1 MARMEEFQRN
11 FAFVAF
17 MIIVCFGV
25 FVYLTRNLR
34 ETIAPLCWAAFFA
47 VPSTLLISY
56 IDRSINQVM
65 SCLKRLWS
73 CIWQSGSPRLVEV
86 DTEEPESVGFV
97 ANGWQITL
105 NSPDGNSVYR
115 NEQFL
120 RKVNAPCSRHCSKI
134 LQFLR
139 LESCFRRRVRIS
151 ELEHEDHAGDTG
163 ANGLVKGWAYYA
175 CQKEDG
181 EGEALET
188 LELYLDASEQYPA
201 VFSRSTTGP
210 RLRGKLEID
219 KSSSLSW
226 LVSLL
231 LTLAIMAAGVWFF
244 VAFIQMG
251 VNSFKD
257 NLSDYSKGVM
267 EFLDLIKPI
276 FPKQVWQD
284 IQKKATEF
292 LNNEL
297 PDLAS
302 QVVSNLES
310 LSFQALMFFVYLF
323 FWIFEPLPISSPV
336 AEVFKSYLLLKTFV
350 CLLFAMLMSALLVA
364 LQCKIWSL
372 FFVLTFLLNFIPE
385 IGAIASAI
393 LTVPAILFDGHLP
406 QQQRLE
412 NLLWLVIVG
421 TCIKVFTGNVVEVQ
435 MYASLG
441 GQFMRM
447 HPVII
452 MALIMLFSALLG
464 VTGMF
469 LAVPTM
475 AAVKYYLV
483 STDMPKQFKHPLLVF
498 IEGDETAPHK
508 NYVEQQRLIEHHFLE
523 PAGAVELGR
532 SSWFAGG
539 WPHRHRSAPWRRWVK
554 KGKLWV
560 AFEGKTW
567 YIVQLLQW
575 CFLNCL
581 KWMLLLLSSCACK
594 VRVRFGNVSMIK
606 PKIDDQTV
614 FWTMNLRG
622 NSNSFQ

>member
-1 MARMEEFQRN
+1 
-11 FAFVAF
+11 
-17 MIIVCFGV
+17 
-25 FVYLTRNLR
+25 
-34 ETIAPLCWAAFFA
+34 
-47 VPSTLLISY
+47 
-56 IDRSINQVM
+56 
-65 SCLKRLWS
+65 
-73 CIWQSGSPRLVEV
+73 
-86 DTEEPESVGFV
+86 
-97 ANGWQITL
+97 
-105 NSPDGNSVYR
+105 
-115 NEQFL
+115 
-120 RKVNAPCSRHCSKI
+120 
-134 LQFLR
+134 
-139 LESCFRRRVRIS
+139 
-151 ELEHEDHAGDTG
+151 
-163 ANGLVKGWAYYA
+163 
-175 CQKEDG
+175 
-181 EGEALET
+181 
-188 LELYLDASEQYPA
+188 
-201 VFSRSTTGP
+201 
-210 RLRGKLEID
+210 
-219 KSSSLSW
+219 
-226 LVSLL
+226 
-231 LTLAIMAAGVWFF
+231 MAASVWFF

-302 QVVSNLES
+302 QVVSGLES

-452 MALIMLFSALLG
+452 MVLIMLFSALLG

-523 PAGAVELGR
+523 PEAGAVELGR
-532 SSWFAGG
+532 S
-539 WPHRHRSAPWRRWVK
+539 P
-554 KGKLWV
+554 
-560 AFEGKTW
+560 
-567 YIVQLLQW
+567 
-575 CFLNCL
+575 
-581 KWMLLLLSSCACK
+581 
-594 VRVRFGNVSMIK
+594 
-606 PKIDDQTV
+606 
-614 FWTMNLRG
+614 
-622 NSNSFQ
+622 

>member
-622 NSNSFQ
+622 NSFQ

>member
-134 LQFLR
+134 LRFLR

-622 NSNSFQ
+622 NSFQ

>member
-1 MARMEEFQRN
+1 MVRMEEFQRN

-17 MIIVCFGV
+17 LIVVCFGV

-34 ETIAPLCWAAFFA
+34 DTITPLCWAAFFA
-47 VPSTLLISY
+47 VPSTLMISY
-56 IDRSINQVM
+56 IDRWINQLM
-65 SCLKRLWS
+65 SCLKRLSS
-73 CIWQSGSPRLVEV
+73 CFWQSGSARLIEV
-86 DTEEPESVGFV
+86 DTEEPESVSFV
-97 ANGWQITL
+97 ASGWQITL
-105 NSPDGNSVYR
+105 NSPDGHSVFR

-120 RKVNAPCSRHCSKI
+120 RKVNAPCSRHCSKV
-134 LQFLR
+134 LRFLR

-151 ELEHEDHAGDTG
+151 ELEHDDHHAGDTEV
-163 ANGLVKGWAYYA
+163 NGLVKGWAYYA
-175 CQKEDG
+175 CQKQDG

-201 VFSRSTTGP
+201 VLSRSTTGP

-276 FPKQVWQD
+276 FPKQVWQE

-297 PDLAS
+297 PNLAS
-302 QVVSNLES
+302 QVVSSLES

-336 AEVFKSYLLLKTFV
+336 AEVFKSYLLLKTIV

-508 NYVEQQRLIEHHFLE
+508 NYVEQQRLIEHHLLDPVADSPLPSTTQE
-523 PAGAVELGR
+523 AAGAVELGR
-532 SSWFAGG
+532 SSWLATSAG
-539 WPHRHRSAPWRRWVK
+539 ST
-554 KGKLWV
+554 KG
-560 AFEGKTW
+560 AREKT
-567 YIVQLLQW
+567 
-575 CFLNCL
+575 N
-581 KWMLLLLSSCACK
+581 
-594 VRVRFGNVSMIK
+594 
-606 PKIDDQTV
+606 T
-614 FWTMNLRG
+614 
-622 NSNSFQ
+622 

>member
-17 MIIVCFGV
+17 LIVVCFGV

-34 ETIAPLCWAAFFA
+34 ETITPLCWAAFFA
-47 VPSTLLISY
+47 VPSTLMISY
-56 IDRSINQVM
+56 IDQLINQVM

-73 CIWQSGSPRLVEV
+73 CFWQSGSARLVEV
-86 DTEEPESVGFV
+86 DTGEPESVCFV
-97 ANGWQITL
+97 ASGWQITL
-105 NSPDGNSVYR
+105 TSPDGNSVYR

-120 RKVNAPCSRHCSKI
+120 RKVNAPCYCSRHCSRV
-134 LQFLR
+134 LRFLR

-151 ELEHEDHAGDTG
+151 ELEYEDHHAGDTE

-175 CQKEDG
+175 CQKDG
-181 EGEALET
+181 EGDALET

-210 RLRGKLEID
+210 RLCGKLEID

-257 NLSDYSKGVM
+257 NLGDYSKGVM

-297 PDLAS
+297 PELAS
-302 QVVSNLES
+302 QVVSSLES

-336 AEVFKSYLLLKTFV
+336 AEVFKSYLLLKTIV

-475 AAVKYYLV
+475 AAVKYCLV
-483 STDMPKQFKHPLLVF
+483 SSDMPKQFKHPLLVF

-523 PAGAVELGR
+523 PVADSPLPSTTQEAAGAVELGR
-532 SSWFAGG
+532 SS
-539 WPHRHRSAPWRRWVK
+539 
-554 KGKLWV
+554 
-560 AFEGKTW
+560 
-567 YIVQLLQW
+567 
-575 CFLNCL
+575 
-581 KWMLLLLSSCACK
+581 
-594 VRVRFGNVSMIK
+594 
-606 PKIDDQTV
+606 
-614 FWTMNLRG
+614 
-622 NSNSFQ
+622 